1 MSDIAKELE
10 GMIGDL
16 NELKKATWYTNGY
29 LMHGNECD
37 SSSRAGNRMYWVKVA
52 LDTQE
57 VKKAV
62 LAKAV
67 ELCEAAV
74 SQEITEIQEVFK
86 KGGIVKPPE
95 SGVIV
100 VSETTETPKKKR
112 GRPPKAKTEG
122 TPKKK
127 VGRPKKVVEINPLT
141 VGEESK
147 KSTEVPP
154 LKQAKIA
161 GAIVQS
167 KEETPQVTSEVP
179 VYHEPCKTCRKS
191 RKNAEGEYPACDT
204 PMFEIGP
211 SGIETCSLWWERR

>member
-16 NELKKATWYTNGY
+16 NELKKATWYTNGF

-86 KGGIVKPPE
+86 KGGIVVLPE

-100 VSETTETPKKKR
+100 ANEPAQTPKKKR
-112 GRPPKAKTEG
+112 GRPPKAKADG

-127 VGRPKKVVEINPLT
+127 AGRPKKVVEISPLT
-141 VGEESK
+141 VGEEKEAS
-147 KSTEVPP
+147 P

-161 GAIVQS
+161 EPSAQV
-167 KEETPQVTSEVP
+167 KEEAPPVTAEAP
-179 VYHEPCKTCRKS
+179 TYHEPCKTCRKS
-191 RKNAEGEYPACDT
+191 RKNADGEYPVCDT
-204 PMFEIGP
+204 PMFDTGP
-211 SGIETCSLWWERR
+211 SGIETCLLWWERR

>member
-62 LAKAV
+62 LAKAI
-67 ELCEAAV
+67 ELCEEAV

-100 VSETTETPKKKR
+100 VSETPETPKKKR

-127 VGRPKKVVEINPLT
+127 AGRPKKVVEISPLT
-141 VGEESK
+141 VGEEK
-147 KSTEVPP
+147 EVPP

-161 GAIVQS
+161 EPSAQV
-167 KEETPQVTSEVP
+167 KEKTPQVTAEVP

-191 RKNAEGEYPACDT
+191 RKNTDGEYPVCDT
-204 PMFEIGP
+204 PAFDTGP
-211 SGIETCSLWWERR
+211 SGIETCLLWWERR

>member
-1 MSDIAKELE
+1 MSDIAKALE

-29 LMHGNECD
+29 LMHGSTCD
-37 SSSRAGNRMYWVKVA
+37 SSSRAGSRMYWVKVA

-100 VSETTETPKKKR
+100 ANEPAQTPKKKR
-112 GRPPKAKTEG
+112 GRPPKVKTEG

-127 VGRPKKVVEINPLT
+127 AGRPKKVVEISPLT
-141 VGEESK
+141 VGEEKEASAP
-147 KSTEVPP
+147 KS
-154 LKQAKIA
+154 AKIA

-167 KEETPQVTSEVP
+167 KEEAPPVTVEALT
-179 VYHEPCKTCRKS
+179 YHEPCKTCRKS
-191 RKNAEGEYPACDT
+191 RKNAEGEYPVCDT
-204 PMFEIGP
+204 PAFDTGP
-211 SGIETCSLWWERR
+211 SGIETCLLWWERR